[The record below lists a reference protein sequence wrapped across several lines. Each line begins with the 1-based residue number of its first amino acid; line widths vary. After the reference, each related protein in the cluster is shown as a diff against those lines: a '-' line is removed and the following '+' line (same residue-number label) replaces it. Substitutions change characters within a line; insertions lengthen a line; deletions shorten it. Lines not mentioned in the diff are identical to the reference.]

1 MFFFKK
7 KAAQF
12 FSKKKNNAQ
21 LVGFPAKKIIPFF
34 YIPAFFKQMNE
45 WRKILSYD
53 YVFVY
58 KMKIIYIWLCLW

>member
-1 MFFFKK
+1 MEIDFPLFFQNKKNSKKCFFFK

-45 WRKILSYD
+45 
-53 YVFVY
+53 
-58 KMKIIYIWLCLW
+58 